1 MKGEVTEN
9 NIYHAIATREDAH
22 WVVAINDLPEGLVGV
37 TQGRTWS
44 EARKMA
50 ADVVALLLEIPEESF
65 EVVMRPSDPEMAD
78 AIITAEKAKEEA
90 ELANKAAVEAM
101 AAAARTL
108 TRKATVRDAGSML
121 GVSHQYIAKLAP
133 RGS

>member
-1 MKGEVTEN
+1 MTDTAT
-9 NIYHAIATREDAH
+9 YHAVATRDGAH
-22 WVVAINDLPEGLVGV
+22 WVVKIDDLPDGLVGV

-50 ADVVALLLEIPEESF
+50 ADVVALLLEVPEESF
-65 EVVMRPSDPEMAD
+65 DVVMRPADPEMAD
-78 AIITAEKAKEEA
+78 AIVTAEKAREEA
-90 ELANKAAVEAM
+90 ELASKAAAEAL

-108 TRKATVRDAGSML
+108 TGKATVRDAGSML

-133 RGS
+133 QKS

>member
-1 MKGEVTEN
+1 MTDT
-9 NIYHAIATREDAH
+9 YHAVATRERAH
-22 WVVAINDLPEGLVGV
+22 WVVAIDGLPEGLVGV

-44 EARKMA
+44 EAQKMA
-50 ADVVALLLEIPEESF
+50 ADVVAMLLEVPEESF
-65 EVVMRPSDPEMAD
+65 EVVMRPADADMAS
-78 AIITAEKAKEEA
+78 AIITAEKAREEA
-90 ELANKAAVEAM
+90 ELANKAAADAL

-133 RGS
+133 KTG